1 MAGAPATA
9 IFGAE
14 MSPAATSRHVPP
26 DPEWENYF
34 SREAERAESLEAL
47 LRRVP
52 AFDGL
57 EPGDLATLVRQVHVR
72 TFAHGEVVLRQ
83 GAPRSGFYVIRS
95 GSVHLSG
102 EDPGGVEIIDT
113 LVPPAIIGRFALLD
127 ESPAPATFIAAERSE
142 LVGFFRTDLMEIA
155 ATDPGLG
162 CRIML
167 RLGEA
172 MAAALNRDYA
182 SLEALGWPF
191 EDRGEGP
198 ASRI

>member
-1 MAGAPATA
+1 MARAPATA
-9 IFGAE
+9 IFPE
-14 MSPAATSRHVPP
+14 MSPSTSRDVSP

-34 SREAERAESLEAL
+34 SRKAKRAESLEGL
-47 LRRVP
+47 LGRVP
-52 AFDGL
+52 AFNGL
-57 EPGDLATLVRQVHVR
+57 EPGDLTTLARQVHVR

-83 GAPRSGFYVIRS
+83 GTPRSGFYVIRS
-95 GSVHLSG
+95 GSVHLIG
-102 EDPGGVEIIDT
+102 QDPGGVEITDT

-142 LVGFFRTDLMEIA
+142 LVGFFRPDLMDIA

-172 MAAALNRDYA
+172 MAAALKKDYA

-191 EDRGEGP
+191 EDSGEGP
-198 ASRI
+198 ASTI